1 MKDIHE
7 SLPILAIV
15 IGVSSYFQK
24 DIVALPAAQVDAV
37 NFARAIRNW
46 GIPENNIYLF
56 LNEDAEKR

>member
-37 NFARAIRNW
+37 NFHARLEIGEFQR
-46 GIPENNIYLF
+46 IIF
-56 LNEDAEKR
+56 IFF